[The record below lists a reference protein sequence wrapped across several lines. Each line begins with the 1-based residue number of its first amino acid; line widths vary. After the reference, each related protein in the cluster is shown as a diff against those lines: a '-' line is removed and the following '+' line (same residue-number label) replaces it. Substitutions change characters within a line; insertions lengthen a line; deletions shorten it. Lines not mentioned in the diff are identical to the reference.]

1 MPMTRS
7 IQQWADD
14 ITGGVE
20 TVFYGKRRIIRKLL
34 CTLLGRGHVLL
45 EDVPGTG
52 KTILARALANSLG
65 TRFKR
70 LQCTPD
76 LLPADVLGVTI
87 WSEEQQK
94 FLFRQGPIVTNMLL
108 VDEINRATPRTQA
121 ALLEA
126 MAERQISIDG
136 RRIQLP
142 DPFFLIATENPVE
155 FEGTFPLPEA
165 QKDRFILSLS
175 IGYPDTAAEALMLES
190 QRQIAHPVD
199 SLEPLTQ
206 VDEILALQEAVPHI
220 HVDSSL
226 RDYMLA
232 LVTASRNHPA
242 VRLGVSPRGS
252 LALYRASQAWA
263 AMEGRSY
270 VIPEDIKGLV
280 ADVFRKRLI
289 LHPESIIKN
298 ISVDRII
305 ESVIDSVP
313 VPVFK
318 EGV

>member
-1 MPMTRS
+1 MEKT
-7 IQQWADD
+7 IQQWADE
-14 ITGGVE
+14 ITSAVE
-20 TVFYGKRRIIRKLL
+20 TVFYGKRRVIRKILCALL
-34 CTLLGRGHVLL
+34 SRGHVLL

-52 KTILARALANSLG
+52 KTILARALANTLG
-65 TRFKR
+65 TQFKR

-87 WSEEQQK
+87 WSAEQQK
-94 FLFRQGPIVTNMLL
+94 FLFRQGPIMSNMLL

-126 MAERQISIDG
+126 MAERQISVDG
-136 RRIQLP
+136 RRLKLP
-142 DPFFLIATENPVE
+142 EPFFLIATENPVE

-165 QKDRFILSLS
+165 QKDRFLLSLS
-175 IGYPDTAAEALMLES
+175 IGYPDTAAEAVMLES
-190 QRQIAHPVD
+190 QRQIEHPVD
-199 SLEPLTQ
+199 SLKPVTK
-206 VDEILALQEAVPHI
+206 VDEILALQEAVTRI
-220 HVDSSL
+220 HVDSAL

-232 LVTASRNHPA
+232 LVAASRSHPA
-242 VRLGVSPRGS
+242 VRLGASPRGS
-252 LALYRASQAWA
+252 LALYRASQALA

-270 VIPEDIKGLV
+270 VIPEDIKSLV
-280 ADVFRKRLI
+280 PDVFRKRLI

-305 ESVIDSVP
+305 ESIVDSVP